1 MNQRRNVLKLLLGGI
16 AACASAPVLAAPEMD
31 VYHSPD

>member
-1 MNQRRNVLKLLLGGI
+1 MNTRRNALKLLLGGI
-16 AACASAPVLAAPEMD
+16 AACISAPAFAAAEIS